1 VVETGSTRERGDVM
15 DGLTGATTYVAE
27 IERMR
32 SEIEGLRAQLD
43 RTRLHLSMERDNAKR
58 AMALISERMEAEAKE
73 HDFCETFD
81 EAVREINEALP
92 PEFPKLTERV
102 SKWKVTTTFSIEVEQ
117 IVEARSE
124 DEARDEAESDFDPST
139 FDFSDVTFHEEY
151 VTIEREGQS

>member
-1 VVETGSTRERGDVM
+1 M

-32 SEIEGLRAQLD
+32 SEIEGLRTQLD

-58 AMALISERMEAEAKE
+58 AMAIISERMEAEAKE

-81 EAVREINEALP
+81 DAVREINDALP
-92 PEFPKLTERV
+92 ADFPKLTERV
-102 SKWKVTTTFSIEVEQ
+102 SEWEVTTTFSIEITQRVN
-117 IVEARSE
+117 ARSE

-139 FDFSDVTFHEEY
+139 YDFSDVTFHEEDQ
-151 VTIEREGQS
+151 TIVRRGQS